1 MGRGDMDLTLGALLG
16 LARDTVS
23 APREGARRVLAL
35 GLPVRVGWMALAL
48 MAVGSALLTHLS
60 YLLSPPPTQDYF
72 AQAMASPF
80 RTLLLQGAVMAA
92 GAWAMFAAGAARGG
106 HGSLA
111 GAVSLV
117 AWLQFI
123 LLVLQ
128 VAQLVAQVI
137 LPPLAGL
144 IGFAGVALFF
154 WLLTSFVMELHGFR
168 SALATFFGIVGV
180 LFILGLVAATFLTM
194 MIGPPAGMR

>member
-1 MGRGDMDLTLGALLG
+1 MGRAAMDLTLAGLLTM
-16 LARDTVS
+16 ARDTVS

-35 GLPVRVGWMALAL
+35 GLSVRTAWIALAL

-60 YLLSPPPTQDYF
+60 YMLSPPPTQDFF
-72 AQAMASPF
+72 AQAMSSPF
-80 RTLLLQGAVMAA
+80 RTAVLQGGVMAA

-106 HGSLA
+106 RGSLA
-111 GAVSLV
+111 GAISLL

-128 VAQLVAQVI
+128 VAQLAAQVI

-144 IGFAGVALFF
+144 IGFAGVVLFF

-168 SALATFFGIVGV
+168 QALPTFLGIVAV
-180 LFILGLVAATFLTM
+180 LFMLGLVAATILSVVM
-194 MIGPPAGMR
+194 GVPGAA

>member
-1 MGRGDMDLTLGALLG
+1 MGRAAMDLTLAGLLTM
-16 LARDTVS
+16 ARDTVS
-23 APREGARRVLAL
+23 APRDGARRVLAL
-35 GLPVRVGWMALAL
+35 GLPMRTAWIALAL

-60 YLLSPPPTQDYF
+60 YMLSPPPTQDFF
-72 AQAMASPF
+72 AQAMSSPL
-80 RTLLLQGAVMAA
+80 RTAVLQGAVMAV

-106 HGSLA
+106 TGSLS
-111 GAVSLV
+111 GAISLL

-144 IGFAGVALFF
+144 IGFAGVVLFF
-154 WLLTSFVMELHGFR
+154 WLLTSFVMELHGFK
-168 SALATFFGIVGV
+168 SGVATFLGV
-180 LFILGLVAATFLTM
+180 VVVLLLLGLVAATILSM
-194 MIGPPAGMR
+194 VMGVPRAV

>member
-1 MGRGDMDLTLGALLG
+1 MDLTLGGLLG
-16 LARDTVS
+16 MARDTVS
-23 APREGARRVLAL
+23 APREGARRILAL
-35 GLPVRVGWMALAL
+35 GLPVPAGWLALAL

-60 YLLSPPPTQDYF
+60 YMLSPPPTQDFF

-80 RTLLLQGAVMAA
+80 RTFLLQGGVMAA

-106 HGSLA
+106 RGSLA

-123 LLVLQ
+123 LLALQ
-128 VAQLVAQVI
+128 VVQLVAQVI
-137 LPPLAGL
+137 VPPLAGL
-144 IGFAGVALFF
+144 IGFAGVVLFF

-168 SALATFFGIVGV
+168 SAVATFLGVIIV
-180 LFILGLVAATFLTM
+180 LFMLGLVAATLLSLL
-194 MIGPPAGMR
+194 IGVPAGAG